1 MDAAHLHLLL
11 NHAPV
16 VGLLFASLLLAYGL
30 AIRSDDVARASF
42 WALGLVGLAAVVV
55 YLTGEPAEELVEGL
69 PGFSEAAMERHETAA
84 LWATWAAGA
93 VGAAALAGLYV
104 YRGARLPRRLG
115 VLMLILA
122 VVAMVP
128 MGWTANLGGQ
138 VRHEE
143 IRDSAASGEPAAE
156 PAESPESP
164 GSDQA
169 TTASAEAG
177 ADAREGRDQ
186 RQPIVVPEPARQTVL
201 FEMRQM
207 LEALNGVLEAS
218 APPFD
223 RRAVSEAALSGGT
236 RIAVDMDPAMA
247 RRLPEAFVQ
256 LGSSTHEDFDDLART
271 VEEGAS
277 RDTVLSRLSALTA
290 KCVSCHASYQL
301 ETSESPG

>member
-104 YRGARLPRRLG
+104 YRGVGLPRRLG
-115 VLMLILA
+115 VLVLILA

-128 MGWTANLGGQ
+128 MAWTANLGGQ

-143 IRDSAASGEPAAE
+143 IRDSAAYGEPAAE
-156 PAESPESP
+156 PVESPERP
-164 GSDQA
+164 ESDQA

-177 ADAREGRDQ
+177 ADAREGDR
-186 RQPIVVPEPARQTVL
+186 RRPIVVPEPARQTVL
-201 FEMRQM
+201 LEMRQM

-218 APPFD
+218 APFD
-223 RRAVSEAALSGGT
+223 RRAVREAALSGGT

-247 RRLPEAFVQ
+247 RRLPEEFVR
-256 LGSSTHEDFDDLART
+256 LGSSTHEDFDDLAEI
-271 VEEGAS
+271 VEEGAT
-277 RDTVLSRLSALTA
+277 RDTVISRLSALTA
-290 KCVSCHASYQL
+290 NCVSCHAAYRL
-301 ETSESPG
+301 ETSETPG